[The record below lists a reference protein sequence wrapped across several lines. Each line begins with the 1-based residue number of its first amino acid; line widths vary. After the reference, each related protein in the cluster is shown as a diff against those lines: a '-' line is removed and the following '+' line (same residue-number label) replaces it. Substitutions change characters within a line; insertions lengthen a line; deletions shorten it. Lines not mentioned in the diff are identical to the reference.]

1 MITYERLLR
10 TPKAFPAFTGLSL
23 EEFDR
28 LFGDLAAA
36 HRRHLDRTTTTK
48 DGQPRQRAVGAGRH
62 PDHDLRDQLLM
73 TLVWLRVYPSYSL
86 LGWLFGLDKANAW
99 RNVQDTLALLDTLP
113 DFPFDRPAKDRKKVR
128 TADALFAE
136 FPEVRLIVDAKE
148 QPFRRPDGWDNQKA
162 FYSGKKKQ
170 HTVKYQVGVTPQGR
184 VGSVSVS
191 VPGSVHDLTLLRG
204 SGLTDRLGEGEGV
217 MVDKAYVG
225 LDQDRPGLRVVIPHK
240 CPPKKELSKSQKGY
254 NRRVSRLRV
263 RVEHGFAQFSRFQA
277 LRQRFRSVMGRHSR
291 AVRVVALLVDR
302 RIEANLNNH
311 KKTG

>member
-113 DFPFDRPAKDRKKVR
+113 DFPFDRPTKGRTKVK
-128 TADALFAE
+128 TAAALFAQ
-136 FPEVRLIVDAKE
+136 FPEVALIVDAKE
-148 QPFRRPDGWDNQKA
+148 QPFRRPDGWDNQKP
-162 FYSGKKKQ
+162 FYSGKRKQ
-170 HTVKYQVGVTPQGR
+170 HTVKYQVGVTPEGR
-184 VGSVSVS
+184 VGTVSVS
-191 VPGSVHDLTLLRG
+191 VPGSVHDLRLLRG
-204 SGLTDRLGEGEGV
+204 SGLLDRLAEGDGV
-217 MVDKAYVG
+217 MTDKAYLG
-225 LDQDRPGLRVVIPHK
+225 AEEGRPGLRVVLPFK
-240 CPPKKELSKSQKGY
+240 RPPKGELS
-254 NRRVSRLRV
+254 
-263 RVEHGFAQFSRFQA
+263 
-277 LRQRFRSVMGRHSR
+277 
-291 AVRVVALLVDR
+291 
-302 RIEANLNNH
+302 
-311 KKTG
+311 